1 MRFKLI
7 IFTISDNSIDA
18 IWKRRYRTTILA
30 SIIIALIYGFF
41 LFFNMEN
48 ISINI
53 YVIGFCI
60 YTVTIPSVLYFS
72 SKMLKKN
79 LKSVKY
85 TIEGE
90 KIFIKN
96 NDYEQ
101 FNFSKNEIKC
111 INRYKN
117 KEIIIFLNT
126 NERITVNKYLDN
138 LDKLIEILNTLSKI
152 DEIYKNPDV
161 DGNSDMTKQIGGILI
176 ITFYSLLLI
185 IIKIFNISIPRV
197 NRYDPMIILTMGL
210 PIVIYAVIIV
220 FISSIINKRI
230 KSKKYIYFIYS
241 LSFIIFVLISLMVFY
256 WK

>member
-1 MRFKLI
+1 
-7 IFTISDNSIDA
+7 
-18 IWKRRYRTTILA
+18 
-30 SIIIALIYGFF
+30 
-41 LFFNMEN
+41 
-48 ISINI
+48 
-53 YVIGFCI
+53 
-60 YTVTIPSVLYFS
+60 
-72 SKMLKKN
+72 MLKKN